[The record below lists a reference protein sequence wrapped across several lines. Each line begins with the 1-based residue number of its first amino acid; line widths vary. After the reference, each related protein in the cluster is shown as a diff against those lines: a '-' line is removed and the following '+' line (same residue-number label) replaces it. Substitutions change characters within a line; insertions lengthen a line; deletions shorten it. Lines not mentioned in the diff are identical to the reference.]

1 MIGSTRA
8 LTPCTQSA
16 SRAKSCIIA
25 RQLQC
30 NKCLIG
36 LFTRLHTASDMTFTH
51 NGGIFARSPKH
62 SKVRKGTRLQ
72 LWCELFPWALGI
84 INQPLQYR
92 GHEEVAVFTKVLK
105 EAER

>member
-1 MIGSTRA
+1 MLNWSV
-8 LTPCTQSA
+8 
-16 SRAKSCIIA
+16 
-25 RQLQC
+25 
-30 NKCLIG
+30 
-36 LFTRLHTASDMTFTH
+36 HTATYSIGYDIHTH

-62 SKVRKGTRLQ
+62 SKVRKETRLQ

-92 GHEEVAVFTKVLK
+92 GHEEVAVVTKVLK